1 MTDVDVRVEADQPP
15 AVGRHHAQRRPSVS
29 FVAVLAWVAVLV
41 VAPNMLL
48 LFYSVLTNRS
58 GRATTQLTLD
68 NYVSVVTSDVT
79 PLLLGRTL
87 VTAVAAAALATV
99 IAYPAALFA
108 LRNLG
113 RHRTLA
119 VLLMVVPLWISYL
132 VRVYAWKIILGDSG
146 VINSTLAAVGL
157 TDEPLSFLLYS
168 RFAVLITLTYVSIP
182 FVFVT
187 SYTALERIPPSLLEA
202 AEDSGASPF
211 RVVRHVI
218 WPLSRQSAAIGFSL
232 ALLIAVGDYL
242 TPSLVGG
249 LRGTMYGSLVV
260 SQFGIA
266 NNWPLGA
273 ALSVVLMVVVGA
285 LLLAVARLT
294 RTEGHLE

>member
-1 MTDVDVRVEADQPP
+1 M
-15 AVGRHHAQRRPSVS
+15 
-29 FVAVLAWVAVLV
+29 
-41 VAPNMLL
+41 
-48 LFYSVLTNRS
+48 
-58 GRATTQLTLD
+58 
-68 NYVSVVTSDVT
+68 
-79 PLLLGRTL
+79 
-87 VTAVAAAALATV
+87 
-99 IAYPAALFA
+99 
-108 LRNLG
+108 
-113 RHRTLA
+113 LA

-132 VRVYAWKIILGDSG
+132 VRVYAWKIILGDNG
-146 VINSTLAAVGL
+146 VINSTLEAVGL
-157 TDEPLSFLLYS
+157 TDDPLSFLLYS
-168 RFAVLITLTYVSIP
+168 RFAVLLTLTYVSIP

-202 AEDSGASPF
+202 AEDSGASPL

-218 WPLSRQSAAIGFSL
+218 WPLSRQGAAIGFSL

-249 LRGTMYGSLVV
+249 LQGTMYGSLVV